1 MSCGNYNYFVG
12 KSMNQRVN
20 TYPTQTAKVLLDVT
34 LEKTHSSAAVL
45 SCKDWSAEE
54 VLFPT
59 CNWK

>member
-1 MSCGNYNYFVG
+1 
-12 KSMNQRVN
+12 MNQRVN

-54 VLFPT
+54 VLFPI